1 MLFSRRATDIHHIS
15 LRVSV
20 IAIHALLAES
30 DGKTP
35 VYIFCARGISIHAL
49 LVESDFGGASIIS
62 PPIHFYPRSPRGE
75 RPFAEANVERTVN
88 FYPRSPR
95 GERQQ
100 NATKNRFFFRKNLLY
115 YHYHTRFLEICQSPF
130 NVLYISKG
138 TSLVRRL
145 LGFDV
150 LFILA
155 LE

>member
-49 LVESDFGGASIIS
+49 LVESDH
-62 PPIHFYPRSPRGE
+62 PPR
-75 RPFAEANVERTVN
+75 RTVRQSRISIHALLVESDACIALMYSGSSH